1 MKKLS
6 AWASLHP
13 WSTRFLIVLMIYPIL
28 NLCGWALGWMIAEA
42 GIYLNLAGIYLLCI
56 AAFFIMAF
64 YPRRRERERYR
75 NFYQARKLGDLLLA
89 FVSFLL
95 ITWSSNVSESKRTHA
110 PLHAT
115 VQLTAEKSTSSPT
128 VSIEKPSKKEKKTFK
143 KFLKDLRKKYKEASN
158 GGKVGLII
166 LTIVVALV
174 LIYLL
179 AALSCSIACG
189 GAEVAAWVI
198 AIFGL
203 GGIVFGTVKVI
214 QRITRGPKKRVA
226 DDMPS
231 SL

>member
-13 WSTRFLIVLMIYPIL
+13 WSTRFIIVLLIYPLL
-28 NLCGWALGWMIAEA
+28 NICGWALGWMLTEA
-42 GIYLNLAGIYLLCI
+42 GVGLNAAGIYLLCI

-64 YPRRRERERYR
+64 YPRKRERDRYR
-75 NFYQARKLGDLLLA
+75 NFYQARKQGDILLA
-89 FVSFLL
+89 TVSFLL
-95 ITWSSNVSESKRTHA
+95 ITWSSNVSEFKRTQA

-115 VQLTAEKSTSSPT
+115 VQLSAVKSTTAPS
-128 VSIEKPSKKEKKTFK
+128 VSIEKSSKKEKKTFK
-143 KFLKDLRKKYKEASN
+143 KFLKDLRKKYKDASK

-166 LTIVVALV
+166 LTIVIALV
-174 LIYLL
+174 LVYLL
-179 AALSCSIACG
+179 AAVSCSIACG
-189 GAEVAAWVI
+189 GAEALAWVV
-198 AIFGL
+198 AVLGL

-231 SL
+231 S